1 MGRRCHAIDLLRL
14 LRLLKL
20 LKLLRLLRLQTRE
33 PDMPTIYTP
42 NMGLRRR
49 HRRTSPSSFINQ
61 FIKQFINLF
70 SNQFSNQFSKQF
82 SNQFGIC
89 TPPLAPRVDDTSGT
103 YMIYLIHRRTIE
115 CSCERRELSSV
126 TLPRLHSWRYEQKQ
140 QNMRRQKKQ
149 KEEEVAT
156 P

>member
-1 MGRRCHAIDLLRL
+1 
-14 LRLLKL
+14 
-20 LKLLRLLRLQTRE
+20 
-33 PDMPTIYTP
+33 
-42 NMGLRRR
+42 MGLRRR
-49 HRRTSPSSFINQ
+49 HRRTSLNQFIIQFSNQFINQ
-61 FIKQFINLF
+61 FSNQFI
-70 SNQFSNQFSKQF
+70 NQFSNQFSKQF
-82 SNQFGIC
+82 SNQFGIGV
-89 TPPLAPRVDDTSGT
+89 PPLAPRVDDSSAPC
-103 YMIYLIHRRTIE
+103 MIYLIHRRTIE

>member
-1 MGRRCHAIDLLRL
+1 MS
-14 LRLLKL
+14 
-20 LKLLRLLRLQTRE
+20 
-33 PDMPTIYTP
+33 TIYSP
-42 NMGLRRR
+42 NMGRRRR
-49 HRRTSPSSFINQ
+49 HRRTSLNQCINQ
-61 FIKQFINLF
+61 FIKQFSNLF
-70 SNQFSNQFSKQF
+70 SKQFSKQF
-82 SNQFGIC
+82 SNQFVIGVPPLAPRVDVSNQFVIGV
-89 TPPLAPRVDDTSGT
+89 PPLAPRVDDTSAP